1 MGKFLDENS
10 STAKR
15 LWSYIKSQRKDHC
28 GVAPLKFNGDV
39 HNNSLA
45 KAQILNTYFQSVF
58 TPTLSST
65 PTSMERSYIPD
76 IESIHVDSSGV
87 VELLKNLKPH
97 KASRPNEIPA
107 YLLKETSE
115 EIAPALTF
123 IF

>member
-1 MGKFLDENS
+1 
-10 STAKR
+10 
-15 LWSYIKSQRKDHC
+15 
-28 GVAPLKFNGDV
+28 
-39 HNNSLA
+39 
-45 KAQILNTYFQSVF
+45 
-58 TPTLSST
+58 
-65 PTSMERSYIPD
+65 MEGSYIPD

-123 IF
+123 IFRASLRQSSLPSDWKRANIVATTL